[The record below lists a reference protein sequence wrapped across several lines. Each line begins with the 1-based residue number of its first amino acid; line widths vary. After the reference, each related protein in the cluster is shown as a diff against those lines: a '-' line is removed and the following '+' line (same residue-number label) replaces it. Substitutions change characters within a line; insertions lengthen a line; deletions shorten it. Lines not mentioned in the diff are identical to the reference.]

1 MLMLM
6 PYDEH
11 QIKPVSP
18 GFPAFGKRPGTGV
31 PKAGITK
38 RTPKGAKAFLA
49 KVRDVA
55 LPPQCLGCR
64 TVVEAPDTLCGDCWS
79 GLRMIGG
86 AVCDACGLPFPF
98 EQDAPLCA
106 SCIGRAPP
114 FERARSA
121 VAYDDVSRDLI
132 LPFKHADRTE
142 ASALFARWMAAAAP
156 ELVESAEVIVP
167 VPLDRRRLFE
177 RRYNQAALLAQSLSP
192 LSGVPVLLDG
202 VERIK
207 PSPPLK
213 SKGGKRMS
221 QSERRRNVA
230 GAFRVRDAAKPD
242 LRGVR
247 VLVVDDVYTTGATA
261 WAMARCLIRVG
272 VSAVD
277 VLTVARV
284 VRG

>member
-6 PYDEH
+6 PYDER

-18 GFPAFGKRPGTGV
+18 GFLLPGRPRG
-31 PKAGITK
+31 AGLAK
-38 RTPKGAKAFLA
+38 RTPLAAKAFLA

-64 TVVEAPDTLCGDCWS
+64 VIVEAPDTLCGDCWS
-79 GLRMIGG
+79 ELRMIGA

-106 SCIGRAPP
+106 ACIGRRPP
-114 FERARSA
+114 FVRARSA
-121 VAYDDVSRDLI
+121 VAYDDASRDMI
-132 LPFKHADRTE
+132 LSFKHGDRTE
-142 ASALFARWMAAAAP
+142 AAALFARWMAAAAP
-156 ELVESAEVIVP
+156 QLIEVADVIVP
-167 VPLDRRRLFE
+167 VPLDRRRLFQ
-177 RRYNQAALLAQSLSP
+177 RRYNQAALLAQNLSL
-192 LSGVPVLLDG
+192 LSGLPVLLDG

-207 PSPPLK
+207 PSPPLL

-221 QSERRRNVA
+221 QTERRRNVA
-230 GAFRVRDAAKPD
+230 GAFRVREAVKAN
-242 LRGVR
+242 LQGVH

-261 WAMARCLIRVG
+261 WAMARCLLRAG
-272 VSAVD
+272 VSGVD

-284 VRG
+284 VRD